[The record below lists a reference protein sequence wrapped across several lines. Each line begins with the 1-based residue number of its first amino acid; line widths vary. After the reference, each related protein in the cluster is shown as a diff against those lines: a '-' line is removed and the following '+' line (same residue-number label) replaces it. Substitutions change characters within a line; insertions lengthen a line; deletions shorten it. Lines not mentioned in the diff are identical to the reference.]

1 MKFNYVG
8 RRLQV
13 SYLQSMVEK
22 ILISMKSKGTDWGRK
37 SVVRKLLQDSIVCAG
52 QYPMLDSAV
61 LVNPTAQT
69 QDFISVSIFNS
80 LVCK

>member
-8 RRLQV
+8 RRVQV

-37 SVVRKLLQDSIVCAG
+37 SVVRKLL
-52 QYPMLDSAV
+52 
-61 LVNPTAQT
+61 
-69 QDFISVSIFNS
+69 
-80 LVCK
+80 

>member
-22 ILISMKSKGTDWGRK
+22 ILISMKSKGTDWGGK
-37 SVVRKLLQDSIVCAG
+37 SVVRKLI
-52 QYPMLDSAV
+52 
-61 LVNPTAQT
+61 
-69 QDFISVSIFNS
+69 
-80 LVCK
+80 